1 MVSRADGLVER
12 LNKCPERTTD
22 MYVSLMYVSLMY
34 VSLMYVSLMYVSL
47 SRLTLPNASVS
58 LERLTY
64 FIPRQLLIVK
74 QKLIARLL

>member
-1 MVSRADGLVER
+1 MASRADGLEER
-12 LNKCPERTTD
+12 HNKCPERTTD
-22 MYVSLMYVSLMY
+22 MY

-64 FIPRQLLIVK
+64 FIPRQFLIVK